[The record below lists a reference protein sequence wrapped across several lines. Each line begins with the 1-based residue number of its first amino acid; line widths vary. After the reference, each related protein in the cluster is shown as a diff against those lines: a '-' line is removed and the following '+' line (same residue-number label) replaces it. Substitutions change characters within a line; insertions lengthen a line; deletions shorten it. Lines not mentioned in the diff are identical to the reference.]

1 MYKISTPLGAVTG
14 IGPAL
19 LDIFHEKNIKTVGE
33 LLLSVPNRYLDNSL
47 QISIA
52 DLVPGERATIL
63 AEVVKKSS
71 FRKGKRTFTKVA
83 VQDETGSLQLM
94 WFNARFV
101 QNALQAQ
108 HQYFFSGVVGKT
120 GIMIQPS
127 FERVS
132 DDTVHTNRIVP
143 IYSSTLGIMQ
153 GRLRRI
159 LKEIVDNL
167 EETPDGLDTVLKKE
181 NDQTLAAACVELHF
195 PSDPE
200 AAIKAR
206 ERLALEELVE
216 LIRIA
221 KNKKIEWTEKKTA
234 QQITL
239 NEELIPNS
247 IPFTL
252 TESQITCSKEI
263 VSDLTQT
270 SPMNRLLTGDVG
282 SGKTVV
288 AGIACYHMIRNGHS
302 AFMIAPTQVLAAQH
316 FQTLQKLFPD
326 LNVEL
331 VTSNKKAKS
340 FIGPRLYVGT
350 HSLNNLLDQV
360 NPGLVIYDEQHRFG
374 VGQRSKTTANFE
386 HHRLTMTA
394 TPIPRSLT
402 LTLFANLS
410 HSSINELPKN
420 RLPTKTW
427 TLPEKKRDNL
437 YEWLKKQRDENSNFL
452 TLVVCPF
459 INKSDQEGA
468 AHIVDANTRFKE
480 LKKELGKE
488 PRIVLLHSRQPAA
501 EKDATL
507 ERLFTGDIDILVS
520 TPIIEVGVDIPQ
532 ASAIIIESAQQYGLA
547 SLHQLRGR
555 VGRAGQQGY
564 CYLFSQSTQPKT
576 KERLEQFIST
586 TDGKKL
592 AEFDLQNRG
601 AGDLFGLKQH
611 GFSFLQFASWTNFE
625 LISKAQRLEKM
636 LPKKWHSPLLHREQL
651 QTIRAN

>member
-1 MYKISTPLGAVTG
+1 MYKIGTPLGAVTG

-19 LDIFHEKNIKTVGE
+19 LNIFHEKNIRTVGE
-33 LLLSVPNRYLDNSL
+33 LLLSVPNRYLDNSH
-47 QISIA
+47 QISIV
-52 DLVPGERATIL
+52 DLIPGERSTVL

-71 FRKGKRTFTKVA
+71 FRKGRRTFTKVA

-101 QNALQAQ
+101 QNALQVG
-108 HQYFFSGVVGKT
+108 HQYFFSGVLGKT
-120 GIMIQPS
+120 NTMIQPS

-132 DDTVHTNRIVP
+132 DNTIHTNRIVP
-143 IYSSTLGIMQ
+143 IYSSTFGIMQ

-159 LKEIVDNL
+159 LKEILDNL
-167 EETPDGLDTVLKKE
+167 EETPDSLDAILKEE
-181 NDQTLAAACVELHF
+181 NDLTLAAACTELHF
-195 PSDPE
+195 PSEPE
-200 AAIKAR
+200 RAIIAR

-221 KNKKIEWTEKKTA
+221 KNKKMEWTEKKTA
-234 QQITL
+234 QRISL
-239 NEELIPNS
+239 NEDLVPSS

-252 TESQITCSKEI
+252 TESQVTCSEDI
-263 VSDLTQT
+263 MSDLTQAT
-270 SPMNRLLTGDVG
+270 PMNRLLTGDVG

-288 AGIACYHMIRNGHS
+288 AGIACYHMIKNGSS
-302 AFMIAPTQVLAAQH
+302 AFIIAPTQVLAAQH
-316 FQTLQKLFPD
+316 YQTLQKLFPD
-326 LNVEL
+326 LNIEL
-331 VTSNKKAKS
+331 VTSNKKASS
-340 FIGPRLYVGT
+340 FFGPRLYVGT
-350 HSLNNLLDQV
+350 HSLNNLLDQI

-374 VGQRSKTTANFE
+374 VGQRSKTAESLE

-420 RLPTKTW
+420 RVPTKTW
-427 TLPEKKRDNL
+427 ILPEKKRDKL
-437 YEWLKKQRDENSNFL
+437 YEWLKKQRDGNSNFL

-459 INKSDQEGA
+459 INKSEQEGA
-468 AHIVDANTRFKE
+468 AHIVDANSRFNE
-480 LKKELGKE
+480 LKKEFGKE
-488 PRIVLLHSRQPAA
+488 LEVVLLHSKQPAA

-507 ERLFTGDIDILVS
+507 ERLFSGKIDVLVS

-564 CYLFSQSTQPKT
+564 CYLFSQSNQPKT
-576 KERLEQFIST
+576 KERLEQFINT

-592 AEFDLQNRG
+592 AEFDLKNRG

-625 LISKAQRLEKM
+625 LISKSQRLEKM
-636 LPKKWHSPLLHREQL
+636 LPKNWHSPLLHREQS
-651 QTIRAN
+651 QTVRAN

>member
-1 MYKISTPLGAVTG
+1 MYKIGTPLGAVTG

-19 LDIFHEKNIKTVGE
+19 LSIFHEKNIRTVGE
-33 LLLSVPNRYLDNSL
+33 LLLSVPNRYLDNS
-47 QISIA
+47 IRTTIA
-52 DLVPGERATIL
+52 NLVPGERATIL
-63 AEVVKKSS
+63 AQVLKKSG
-71 FRKGKRTFTKVA
+71 FRKGKRSITKVA

-101 QNALQAQ
+101 QDALQTE
-108 HQYFFSGVVGKT
+108 HEYFFSGVVGKN
-120 GIMIQPS
+120 GVMIQPS

-132 DDTVHTNRIVP
+132 DNTIHTNRIVP

-153 GRLRRI
+153 GRLRRV

-167 EETPDGLDTVLKKE
+167 EETPDSLDAILKEE
-181 NDQTLAAACVELHF
+181 NDLTLVAACTELHF
-195 PSDPE
+195 PSE
-200 AAIKAR
+200 AETAVTAR

-221 KNKKIEWTEKKTA
+221 KTKKEEWSEKKTA
-234 QQITL
+234 QAISI
-239 NEELIPNS
+239 NEELIPAS

-252 TESQITCSKEI
+252 TASQQACCKEI
-263 VSDLTQT
+263 VADLTQT
-270 SPMNRLLTGDVG
+270 TPMNRLLTGDVG

-288 AGIACYHMIRNGHS
+288 AGIACYHMIKNGHS
-302 AFMIAPTQVLAAQH
+302 AFIIAPTQVLAAQH
-316 FQTLQKLFPD
+316 FQTLQNLFPD

-331 VTSNKKAKS
+331 VTSNKKASS

-360 NPGLVIYDEQHRFG
+360 KPGIVIYDEQHRFG
-374 VGQRSKTTANFE
+374 VGQRSKTTADFE

-402 LTLFANLS
+402 LTLFADLS
-410 HSSINELPKN
+410 HSSINELPEN

-427 TLPEKKRDNL
+427 TIPERKREKL
-437 YEWLKKQRDENSNFL
+437 YKWIDKQRAENSNFL
-452 TLVVCPF
+452 TLIVCPF
-459 INKSDQEGA
+459 INKSKQEGA
-468 AHIVDANTRFKE
+468 MHIVDASSRFKE
-480 LKKELGKE
+480 LKKEFGKKLK
-488 PRIVLLHSRQPAA
+488 IALLHSRLPVA
-501 EKDATL
+501 EKEATL
-507 ERLFTGDIDILVS
+507 DSLFAGEIDVLVS

-532 ASAIIIESAQQYGLA
+532 ASAIVIESAQQYGLA

-564 CYLFSQSTQPKT
+564 CYLFSQSNQPKT
-576 KERLEQFIST
+576 QKRLEQFIST

-592 AEFDLQNRG
+592 AEFDLNNRG

-611 GFSFLQFASWTNFE
+611 GFSFLQFASWTNFD
-625 LISKAQRLEKM
+625 LITKAQRLEKM
-636 LPKKWHSPLLHREQL
+636 LPKNWHSPLLHREQS
-651 QTIRAN
+651 QTISAN